1 MRRKLFLEEVAKM
14 AVEGPIHKIEVR
26 RSRCFKDSV
35 ATFSGKGQNVWRQ
48 PLKVTFIGEAG
59 MDSGGVT
66 REWFSSICAALRRGS
81 LDLFWA
87 GGPIRNQLYI
97 NPLSNTASHLKRFHF
112 VGMLMAKALLET
124 AARGKELGPVVL
136 NLSFCEPF
144 WKLLLG
150 IPLGLMDL
158 QALDPTEFR
167 SLMQILQLDIDGLI
181 FENFTW
187 NFQHTQRG
195 NGAKDEP
202 EIPALPS
209 GASPFSGDSSSRVD
223 ASIALKPGGNHVKV
237 TNSNK
242 REYVLLK
249 AQKMLWG
256 TVEAQMGAV
265 IDAFH
270 SLVPRELVEKY
281 GFTPL
286 EMQMLV
292 CGEQNIDMADLR
304 QHCKYEDGYTGKEP
318 QIAWFWQAVESL
330 DESQRRAL
338 LQFWS
343 GSDGMPAE
351 GFGSLEPAFHLVSV
365 DRMYDRNDRTA
376 RLPAAHTCFRQLDLP
391 RYATYEELREKM
403 ITAITM
409 GQGYMALS

>member
-1 MRRKLFLEEVAKM
+1 M
-14 AVEGPIHKIEVR
+14 AVDTQQLTLTLAFPPA
-26 RSRCFKDSV
+26 CPV
-35 ATFSGKGQNVWRQ
+35 AACR
-48 PLKVTFIGEAG
+48 
-59 MDSGGVT
+59 
-66 REWFSSICAALRRGS
+66 
-81 LDLFWA
+81 
-87 GGPIRNQLYI
+87 
-97 NPLSNTASHLKRFHF
+97 
-112 VGMLMAKALLET
+112 
-124 AARGKELGPVVL
+124 
-136 NLSFCEPF
+136 
-144 WKLLLG
+144 
-150 IPLGLMDL
+150 
-158 QALDPTEFR
+158 
-167 SLMQILQLDIDGLI
+167 LI

-237 TNSNK
+237 TNTNK

-256 TVEAQMGAV
+256 TVEAQMSAV

-281 GFTPL
+281 GFSPL

-292 CGEQNIDMADLR
+292 CGEQNIDIADLR

-318 QIAWFWQAVESL
+318 QIAWFWQAVESM